1 MIPHP
6 KIITVS
12 FPFPQFDNDLVS
24 DESLKFVKEWDE
36 IPGKSLNS
44 IPGLDLVDKVSPNR
58 PVQKSSHESMKTLKL
73 LLLLIFIIRGH
84 SMST

>member
-6 KIITVS
+6 KITSS

-24 DESLKFVKEWDE
+24 DESLKFVKEWDKV
-36 IPGKSLNS
+36 PGKSLDS

-58 PVQKSSHESMKTLKL
+58 PVQQIQS
-73 LLLLIFIIRGH
+73 
-84 SMST
+84 